1 MSYNHIAQAA
11 QDVNL
16 RLRVA
21 ACISTQTG
29 FVWPE
34 RVTNHPIALADSL
47 QWELC
52 GSPGWGDAYAYAV
65 ANEIENPGADESVI
79 TDAMILSAVQ
89 SVLGIT

>member
-1 MSYNHIAQAA
+1 MSYNHISQAA

-16 RLRVA
+16 RLRIA

-34 RVTNHPIALADSL
+34 RVTNHPLALADSL

-52 GSPGWGDAYAYAV
+52 GSPGWGDAYEYAV
-65 ANEIENPGADESVI
+65 NSNVDRPGASEAVI
-79 TDAMILSAVQ
+79 TDEMILSAVQ
-89 SVLGIT
+89 LVLGIE